1 VLFDFFAHRLGG
13 FTTCMTLCFAW
24 ISEASRWGQ
33 ELWVPV
39 SRGRREFVSA
49 YRLFRYTAG
58 DRQVLE
64 VFSPVFVALRWISL
78 RPIILDAALILEL
91 ASGWKQ
97 GLCQRNMQFRDHS
110 SPAHQDEFV
119 PQCSEANDFISD
131 AKSTDIAD
139 I

>member
-91 ASGWKQ
+91 VVGSKVSGRGICNFGTILRRHIK
-97 GLCQRNMQFRDHS
+97 
-110 SPAHQDEFV
+110 DEFV

-131 AKSTDIAD
+131 AKSTDVAD